1 MNLHCITSICLLFI
15 SISFSAQA
23 QEFSEV
29 CSNEKVYYS
38 LEEALKDKANVKKL
52 DLSMQKIKVL
62 PATIAQL
69 ENLECLDLSFNIF
82 STLPVEITQLK
93 HLKYLNIMGTR
104 YTAKVPA
111 VVKDIPNLQ
120 ILDIREHPEW
130 PKTNFSDA
138 IKMLPNVKV
147 ITQ

>member
-1 MNLHCITSICLLFI
+1 MKTFYSLFVALLLTSITT
-15 SISFSAQA
+15 QA
-23 QEFSEV
+23 QEFSDV

-62 PATIAQL
+62 PASIAQL
-69 ENLECLDLSFNIF
+69 ENLECLDLSFNTF
-82 STLPVEITQLK
+82 STLPAELAQLK
-93 HLKYLNIMGTR
+93 NLKYLNIMGTR

-111 VVKDIPNLQ
+111 VVKNIPNLQ